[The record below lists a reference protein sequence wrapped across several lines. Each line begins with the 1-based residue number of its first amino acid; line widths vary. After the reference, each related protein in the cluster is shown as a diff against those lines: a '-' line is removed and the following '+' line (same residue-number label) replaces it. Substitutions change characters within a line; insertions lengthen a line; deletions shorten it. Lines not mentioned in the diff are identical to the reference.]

1 MVEETL
7 VRRLEVPTQ
16 EWLRSHTVWFEEE
29 QEERK
34 YDRRERI
41 IIGALSV
48 ITFVFIIA
56 LMATWGGY

>member
-16 EWLRSHTVWFEEE
+16 EWLNRHTVWFEEE
-29 QEERK
+29 QEEQR
-34 YDRRERI
+34 YDRRARLI
-41 IIGALSV
+41 ITVLSV
-48 ITFVFIIA
+48 ITFAFIIA

>member
-16 EWLRSHTVWFEEE
+16 EWLNRHTVWFEEE
-29 QEERK
+29 QAERR
-34 YDRRERI
+34 YDRRERLI
-41 IIGALSV
+41 ITVLSV
-48 ITFVFIIA
+48 ITFTFIIA

>member
-7 VRRLEVPTQ
+7 IRRLEVPTQ
-16 EWLRSHTVWFEEE
+16 EWLNRHTVWFEEE

-41 IIGALSV
+41 IITVMSV
-48 ITFVFIIA
+48 ITFAFIIA

>member
-7 VRRLEVPTQ
+7 IRRLEVPTQ
-16 EWLRSHTVWFEEE
+16 EWLRRHTVWFEEE

-34 YDRRERI
+34 YDRRERLI
-41 IIGALSV
+41 ITVLSV
-48 ITFVFIIA
+48 ITLTFIIA

>member
-16 EWLRSHTVWFEEE
+16 EWLNRHTVWFEEE
-29 QEERK
+29 LEEQR
-34 YDRRERI
+34 YDRRERLI
-41 IIGALSV
+41 ITVLSV
-48 ITFVFIIA
+48 ITFAFIIA

>member
-1 MVEETL
+1 LVEETL
-7 VRRLEVPTQ
+7 IRRLEVPTQ
-16 EWLRSHTVWFEEE
+16 EWLNRHTVWFEEE

-41 IIGALSV
+41 IITVMSV
-48 ITFVFIIA
+48 ITFAFIIA

>member
-7 VRRLEVPTQ
+7 FRDIKVPTQ
-16 EWLRSHTVWFEEE
+16 EWLGRHTAWFDAE

-34 YDRRERI
+34 YDRRERLI
-41 IIGALSV
+41 ITALSV
-48 ITFVFIIA
+48 ITLTFIIA

>member
-7 VRRLEVPTQ
+7 IRRLEVPTQ
-16 EWLRSHTVWFEEE
+16 EWLNRHTVWFEEE

-34 YDRRERI
+34 YDRRERLI
-41 IIGALSV
+41 ITVLSV
-48 ITFVFIIA
+48 ITFAFIIA